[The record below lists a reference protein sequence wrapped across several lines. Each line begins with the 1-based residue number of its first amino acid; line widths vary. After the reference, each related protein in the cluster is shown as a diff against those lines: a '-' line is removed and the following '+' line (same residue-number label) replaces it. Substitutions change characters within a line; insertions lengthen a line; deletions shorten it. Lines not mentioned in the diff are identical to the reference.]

1 MKIITVLVS
10 SLGSIFFWYAWLE
23 YSFSC
28 SVLVCLSVTLFWLCS
43 SFHVFWFFPH
53 LLVAQLFPSHH
64 KSTKVITSSHK
75 WPQVVTNCLKL
86 SQFVIICHK
95 SPQVNKSHHKLSRVV
110 KCQRKLSKV
119 ETICHKLIQFIKRI
133 LPSSA
138 STKLEAEIALFSIT
152 PATRTHR
159 WKFI

>member
-1 MKIITVLVS
+1 MLIFSYVWRACVRKVLN
-10 SLGSIFFWYAWLE
+10 
-23 YSFSC
+23 
-28 SVLVCLSVTLFWLCS
+28 
-43 SFHVFWFFPH
+43 
-53 LLVAQLFPSHH
+53 VAQKQKMRWKIWDSQTREVFGH
-64 KSTKVITSSHK
+64 KLS
-75 WPQVVTNCLKL
+75 QVVTNCLKL

-159 WKFI
+159 